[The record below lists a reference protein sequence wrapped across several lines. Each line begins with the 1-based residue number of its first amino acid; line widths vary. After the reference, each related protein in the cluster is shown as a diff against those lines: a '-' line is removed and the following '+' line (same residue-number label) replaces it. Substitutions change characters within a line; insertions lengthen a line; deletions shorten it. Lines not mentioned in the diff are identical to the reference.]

1 MKKTFRSVIALL
13 LAALTVCSLSVV
25 AFAEDQTCPYADE
38 QIYQADENQ
47 VFVYTV
53 QVSAGCSRS
62 GAERVRSYMLSKG
75 FDSFLFEVD
84 GGYRIMC
91 GKFPHAEDAW
101 AYCDLIHKKTER
113 DTAYVTDVRLPQD
126 AIDAFAESFR
136 HDPLVAY
143 KVNFRGW
150 ENPSGPFIDMAL
162 NAEETAPVYAV
173 PYGAGDSFKGAE
185 RARDMLIEKGF
196 DAYVVRMP
204 FFYLIL
210 AGKFDNKDDA
220 TALRDEIR
228 NATDHWDPY
237 VREIQLPKT

>member
-91 GKFPHAEDAW
+91 GKFPHAEEAW
-101 AYCDLIHKKTER
+101 AYCDLIHEKTDR
-113 DTAYVTDVRLPQD
+113 GTAYVTDVRLPQD

-143 KVNFRGW
+143 KIDFRGW

-162 NAEETAPVYAV
+162 NEEETAPVYAV
-173 PYGAGDSFKGAE
+173 QYGAGLSFKGAE

-196 DAYVVRMP
+196 
-204 FFYLIL
+204 
-210 AGKFDNKDDA
+210 
-220 TALRDEIR
+220 EIR
-228 NATDHWDPY
+228 RARLATPSSA
-237 VREIQLPKT
+237 

>member
-91 GKFPHAEDAW
+91 GKFPHAEEAW
-101 AYCDLIHKKTER
+101 AYCDLIHEKTDR
-113 DTAYVTDVRLPQD
+113 GTAYVTDVRLPQD

-143 KVNFRGW
+143 KIDFRGW

-162 NAEETAPVYAV
+162 NEEETAPVYAV
-173 PYGAGDSFKGAE
+173 QYGAGLSFKGAE
-185 RARDMLIEKGF
+185 RARDMLIEKG
-196 DAYVVRMP
+196 
-204 FFYLIL
+204 
-210 AGKFDNKDDA
+210 
-220 TALRDEIR
+220 
-228 NATDHWDPY
+228 WDPY
-237 VREIQLPKT
+237 VREIQLPKA